1 MIREG
6 AAGKREPRIER
17 IESDLVVVGGG
28 MSGVC
33 CALTAARAG
42 IQVTLVQDR
51 PVLGGNAS
59 SEVRLWIMGAT
70 SNMGNNNRW
79 AREGGVIDELLLEN
93 LYRNPEGNSVIFDTI
108 LLEKVWEEPNIRLL
122 LNTTVYDVE
131 KLGPDRIESVTG
143 FCSQNSIKY
152 QLVSSLFCDASG
164 DGIVAF
170 QAGAAFRMGA
180 ESRQEF
186 DEGFAPDVRDY
197 GELLGHSLYFQSKDA
212 GKPVSFVPPAYAL
225 KNPEE
230 LAKIR
235 NYNLKE
241 QGCWLWW
248 VEYGGR
254 LDTVHQSE
262 EIKWELWK
270 VIYGIWDHVK
280 NSGDYPEA
288 ENLTLEWVGLIPGK
302 RESRRFEG
310 DYILS
315 QKDIVELRSHE
326 DAVAAGGWSLDLH
339 PADGVYED
347 EISCTQWHTK
357 GIYQIP
363 YRCYYSRN
371 IENLFFAGRII
382 SATHV
387 AFGSS
392 RVMATCAHGGQAVGM
407 AAALAT
413 SKSLLPR
420 DFSNAPQL
428 DELQNRLNRSG
439 QNIPRIPLDDPHN
452 LARHARVTASTTLTL
467 DRFPADSD
475 WISLEDHSIAQMLPY
490 PDGKTVRFS
499 LIVDAYEES
508 SLELEIRTSSDPFHH
523 TPDHVIRTRSI
534 SLDGGEQEISI
545 GIPDLPEREGYL
557 FLCLMKSDKV
567 RVRSSR
573 LWVAGV
579 RSLFNKENLEVSN
592 RGRQEA
598 PEGIGVESFEF
609 WTPER
614 RPKGPNLAVAMDPP
628 LQVFAASNVT
638 SGWTR
643 PNRAPN
649 GWVASPDEERPELV
663 FEWDDPV
670 TLGEV
675 ILFLDTDFDHPLES
689 TIWGHSE
696 RVIPSCV
703 RTLTLLDGDGNELAS
718 VHENHQTIVRFS
730 LESAVTTNRLVI
742 QAVRPD
748 KHTPV
753 AIYEVLCYGESLL

>member
-1 MIREG
+1 MIREEPV
-6 AAGKREPRIER
+6 GKREPRTET

-42 IQVTLVQDR
+42 IQVTLAQDR

-79 AREGGVIDELLLEN
+79 AREGGVIDEILLEN
-93 LYRNPEGNSVIFDTI
+93 LYRNPEGNSVIFDTV
-108 LLEKVWEEPNIRLL
+108 LLEKVWKEPNIRLL
-122 LNTTVYDVE
+122 LNTVIYDVE
-131 KLGPDRIESVTG
+131 KSGPDRIESVIG

-152 QLVSSLFCDASG
+152 RLVSSLFCDASG
-164 DGIVAF
+164 DGVVAF

-180 ESRQEF
+180 EPREEF
-186 DEGFAPDVRDY
+186 DEGFAPSVTHY

-212 GKPVSFVPPAYAL
+212 GKPVSFVPPAYGL
-225 KNPEE
+225 KDPKR

-315 QKDIVELRSHE
+315 QRDIVDLRSHE

-347 EISCTQWHTK
+347 DLSCTQWHTK

-363 YRCYYSRN
+363 YRCFYSRN
-371 IENLFFAGRII
+371 VENLFFAGRII

-413 SKSLLPR
+413 ERALLPR
-420 DFSNAPQL
+420 DVALAPQIG
-428 DELQNRLNRSG
+428 ELQNRLNRTG
-439 QNIPRIPLDDPHN
+439 QSIPRVPLKDPGN
-452 LARHARVTASTTLTL
+452 LASSAKVTASSTFAL
-467 DRFPADSD
+467 DRLPPDSH
-475 WISLEDHSIAQMLPY
+475 WISLERHSVAQMVPVSS
-490 PDGKTVRFS
+490 DKTVRFK
-499 LIVDAYEES
+499 IEVDATQKT
-508 SLELEIRTSSDPFHH
+508 LLEIEVRSSSDPFYH
-523 TPDHVIRTRSI
+523 TPDRVRVARSI
-534 SLDGGEQEISI
+534 PLSAGKQDISI
-545 GIPDLPEREGYL
+545 EVPVQPEKDGYL
-557 FLCLMKSDKV
+557 FLCLMKSDKI
-567 RVRSSR
+567 RVRTSR

-592 RGRQEA
+592 TGRQN
-598 PEGIGVESFEF
+598 PPDGIGVDSFEF

-614 RPKGPNLAVAMDPP
+614 RPKGPNLALTVEPP
-628 LQVFAASNVT
+628 LTVFAASNVT
-638 SGWTR
+638 NGWTR
-643 PNRAPN
+643 PSRAPN
-649 GWVASPDEERPELV
+649 GWVASPEEERPELTL
-663 FEWDDPV
+663 EWETPV
-670 TLGEV
+670 TIGEV
-675 ILFLDTDFDHPLES
+675 VLFLDTDFDHPLES
-689 TIWGHSE
+689 TIWGHPE

-703 RTLTLLDGDGNELAS
+703 RSLTLLDGEGSELAS
-718 VHENHQTIVRFS
+718 VPDNHQTVVRIS
-730 LESAVTTNRLVI
+730 LDSPVTTERLVI
-742 QAVRPD
+742 QAVRPE
-748 KHTPV
+748 KYIPV
-753 AIYEVLCYGESLL
+753 AIYEVLCYE